1 LLAPTSISSTPS
13 SDLQSARRAG
23 RALVDRWRGGAVGA
37 VVGVGRLA
45 SADHYADVHLA
56 TGGLRMRV
64 AIVSD
69 IHGNLTALEAVIAD
83 ISRRGVDRVVH
94 GGDLALI
101 GCQPAEV
108 IDRVRELGWSGI
120 VGNTDELLWRPEQH
134 EAQLRNAP
142 KLQSLL
148 RLLFDEYAPATRKLL
163 GEERVAWLRQL
174 PSEHREQGLL
184 IIHASPGDL
193 WRAPSPDADNETLA
207 ETYGRCGASTV
218 VYAHIHRPYVR
229 QLDQLTIANS
239 GSVGS
244 PFDGDPRASYLLLES
259 GRPEVVRVQY
269 DVEREIDVLGRSDH
283 PDQDRIV
290 DMRRRGRFVA
300 VAN

>member
-1 LLAPTSISSTPS
+1 M
-13 SDLQSARRAG
+13 
-23 RALVDRWRGGAVGA
+23 DRWRGEAPGT
-37 VVGVGRLA
+37 VVGFGRIA
-45 SADHYADVHLA
+45 CVDRYAGVHIA

-69 IHGNLTALEAVIAD
+69 VHGNLTALEAVIAD

-142 KLQSLL
+142 KLGSLL
-148 RLLFDEYAPATRKLL
+148 RLLFDEYAPATRELL

-174 PSEHREQGLL
+174 PSEHREQDLL
-184 IIHASPGDL
+184 IVHASTGDL
-193 WRAPSPDADNETLA
+193 WRAPSPDADNQTLA
-207 ETYGRCGASTV
+207 ETYGRRGASTV
-218 VYAHIHRPYVR
+218 AYGHIHRPYVR

-259 GRPEVVRVQY
+259 GRAEVVRVQY
-269 DVEREIDVLGRSDH
+269 DVEREIDLLRRSHH
-283 PDQDRIV
+283 PDRDRIV
-290 DMRRRGRFVA
+290 DMRRRGKFVA